1 MSDSASNIEDSIQ
14 IEIFPSRILSPETAQ
29 KIIAEIYKVDGVI
42 RVMVQGNRLP
52 DKVSAGPGTGEKVE
66 HPLRKPIQIGD
77 QVIELKICVGRI
89 RVELSNAEAKEQ
101 IREVCEKLL
110 PFPFEFREGHF
121 LRKKPTVTDYAKLG
135 PEADPRL
142 LGMVDPKAKTDQL
155 IFIEKQEKQEE
166 KKTKM
171 SEKV

>member
-1 MSDSASNIEDSIQ
+1 MSDSASSTEDSIQ

-29 KIIAEIYKVDGVI
+29 KLMAEIYKVDGVI
-42 RVMVQGNRLP
+42 RVMLQGNRLP
-52 DKVSAGPGTGEKVE
+52 EKVSAGPGTGEKVE

-142 LGMVDPKAKTDQL
+142 LGMVDPRTRADQL
-155 IFIEKQEKQEE
+155 IFIEKQEEQE
-166 KKTKM
+166 KKKDKD
-171 SEKV
+171 E

>member
-1 MSDSASNIEDSIQ
+1 MSDSASNTENSIQ

-29 KIIAEIYKVDGVI
+29 KLIAEIYMVDGVI

-77 QVIELKICVGRI
+77 QVIELKVCAGRI
-89 RVELSNAEAKEQ
+89 RVELSNAEAKEH

-110 PFPFEFREGHF
+110 PFPFEFRDGHF
-121 LRKKPTVTDYAKLG
+121 FRKKPTVTDYVKLG

-142 LGMVDPKAKTDQL
+142 LGMVDPKAKTSQL
-155 IFIEKQEKQEE
+155 VFIEKQEEQEE
-166 KKTKM
+166 KKDKD
-171 SEKV
+171 E

>member
-1 MSDSASNIEDSIQ
+1 MSDSASNMEDSIQ

-29 KIIAEIYKVDGVI
+29 KLIAEIYKVDGVI

-52 DKVSAGPGTGEKVE
+52 DRVSAGPGTGEKVE

-142 LGMVDPKAKTDQL
+142 LGMVDPKARVDQL
-155 IFIEKQEKQEE
+155 IFIEKQEEQE
-166 KKTKM
+166 KKKDKD
-171 SEKV
+171 E

>member
-1 MSDSASNIEDSIQ
+1 MSDSASNTENSIQ

-29 KIIAEIYKVDGVI
+29 KLIAEIYGVDGVI

-52 DKVSAGPGTGEKVE
+52 DKVGAGPGTGEKVE

-77 QVIELKICVGRI
+77 QVVELKICVGRV
-89 RVELSNAEAKEQ
+89 RVELSNAEAKEK

-121 LRKKPTVTDYAKLG
+121 FKKKPTVTDYAKLG

-142 LGMVDPKAKTDQL
+142 LGMVDPKARIDQL
-155 IFIEKQEKQEE
+155 IFIEKQEGKEE
-166 KKTKM
+166 KKDKD
-171 SEKV
+171 E

>member
-1 MSDSASNIEDSIQ
+1 MSDSASNMEDSIQ

-29 KIIAEIYKVDGVI
+29 KLITEIYRVDGVI
-42 RVMVQGNRLP
+42 RVVVQGNRLP
-52 DKVSAGPGTGEKVE
+52 EKVGAGPGTGEKVE

-77 QVIELKICVGRI
+77 QVVELKICVGRI
-89 RVELSNAEAKEQ
+89 RVELSNAEAKEK

-121 LRKKPTVTDYAKLG
+121 FKKKPTVTDYAKLG

-142 LGMVDPKAKTDQL
+142 LGMVDPKARIDQL
-155 IFIEKQEKQEE
+155 IFIEKQEGKEE
-166 KKTKM
+166 KKDKD
-171 SEKV
+171 E

>member
-1 MSDSASNIEDSIQ
+1 MSDSASNTEDSIQ

-29 KIIAEIYKVDGVI
+29 KLMAEIYKVDGII

-52 DKVSAGPGTGEKVE
+52 DKVGYGPGTGEKVE

-77 QVIELKICVGRI
+77 QVIELKISVGRI
-89 RVELSNAEAKEQ
+89 RIELSNAEAKEKV
-101 IREVCEKLL
+101 REVCEKML

-135 PEADPRL
+135 PEADTRL
-142 LGMVDPKAKTDQL
+142 LGMVDPKAKINQL
-155 IFIEKQEKQEE
+155 VFVEKQEKEE
-166 KKTKM
+166 KKD
-171 SEKV
+171 EDE

>member
-1 MSDSASNIEDSIQ
+1 
-14 IEIFPSRILSPETAQ
+14 
-29 KIIAEIYKVDGVI
+29 
-42 RVMVQGNRLP
+42 MVQGNRLP
-52 DKVSAGPGTGEKVE
+52 EKVCAGPGTGEKVE

-89 RVELSNAEAKEQ
+89 RVELSNAEAKEK

-121 LRKKPTVTDYAKLG
+121 FRKKPTVTDYAKLG

-142 LGMVDPKAKTDQL
+142 LGMVDPKAKIDQL
-155 IFIEKQEKQEE
+155 VFIEKQEKERE
-166 KKTKM
+166 KG
-171 SEKV
+171 

>member
-1 MSDSASNIEDSIQ
+1 MSDSASSMEDSIQ

-29 KIIAEIYKVDGVI
+29 KLMAEIYKVDGVI

-52 DKVSAGPGTGEKVE
+52 EKVSAGPGTGEKVE

-142 LGMVDPKAKTDQL
+142 LGMVDPRTRVDQL
-155 IFIEKQEKQEE
+155 IFIEKQEEQE
-166 KKTKM
+166 KKKDKD
-171 SEKV
+171 E

>member
-1 MSDSASNIEDSIQ
+1 MSDSASNTEDSIQ

-29 KIIAEIYKVDGVI
+29 KLMTEIYKVDGVI

-142 LGMVDPKAKTDQL
+142 LGMVDPKARGDQL
-155 IFIEKQEKQEE
+155 IFIEKQKEQEE
-166 KKTKM
+166 KKDKD
-171 SEKV
+171 E

>member
-1 MSDSASNIEDSIQ
+1 MSDSASNKEDSIQ

-29 KIIAEIYKVDGVI
+29 KLISEIYKVDGVI
-42 RVMVQGNRLP
+42 RVLVQGNRLP

-77 QVIELKICVGRI
+77 QVIELKICAGRI
-89 RVELSNAEAKEQ
+89 RIELSNAEAKET
-101 IREVCEKLL
+101 IRELCEKLL

-121 LRKKPTVTDYAKLG
+121 FRKKPTVTDYAKLG

-142 LGMVDPKAKTDQL
+142 LGMVDPKAKTNQL
-155 IFIEKQEKQEE
+155 VFIEKQEKKDEDE
-166 KKTKM
+166 
-171 SEKV
+171 

>member
-1 MSDSASNIEDSIQ
+1 MSDSASNKEDSIQ

-29 KIIAEIYKVDGVI
+29 KLIAEIYKVDGVI

-52 DKVSAGPGTGEKVE
+52 ERVSAGPGTGEKVE

-77 QVIELKICVGRI
+77 QVIELKICAGRI
-89 RVELSNAEAKEQ
+89 RIELSNAEAKEN
-101 IREVCEKLL
+101 IRELCEKLL

-121 LRKKPTVTDYAKLG
+121 FRKKPTVTDYAKLG

-142 LGMVDPKAKTDQL
+142 LGMVDPKAKTNQL
-155 IFIEKQEKQEE
+155 VFIEKQEKKDKDE
-166 KKTKM
+166 
-171 SEKV
+171 

>member
-1 MSDSASNIEDSIQ
+1 MSDSASNTEDSIQ

-29 KIIAEIYKVDGVI
+29 NLMAEIYRVNGVI

-89 RVELSNAEAKEQ
+89 RVELSNAEGKEKV
-101 IREVCEKLL
+101 REVCEKML

-121 LRKKPTVTDYAKLG
+121 FRRKLTVTDYAKLG
-135 PEADPRL
+135 PDADTRL
-142 LGMVDPKAKTDQL
+142 LGMVDPKAKIDQL
-155 IFIEKQEKQEE
+155 VFIEKQEKEE
-166 KKTKM
+166 KKDKD
-171 SEKV
+171 E

>member
-1 MSDSASNIEDSIQ
+1 MSDSASNTEDSIQ

-29 KIIAEIYKVDGVI
+29 NLIAEIYKVDGVI

-52 DKVSAGPGTGEKVE
+52 DKVSAGPGTGEKVG

-89 RVELSNAEAKEQ
+89 RVELSSAEAKEQ
-101 IREVCEKLL
+101 LREVCEKLL

-142 LGMVDPKAKTDQL
+142 LGMVDPRTKIDQL
-155 IFIEKQEKQEE
+155 IFIEKQKEQEE
-166 KKTKM
+166 IKDKD
-171 SEKV
+171 E

>member
-1 MSDSASNIEDSIQ
+1 MSDSASNTEDSIQ

-29 KIIAEIYKVDGVI
+29 KLMAEIYKVDGVI

-52 DKVSAGPGTGEKVE
+52 ERVSAGPGTGEKVE

-89 RVELSNAEAKEQ
+89 RVELSNAEAKEK

-121 LRKKPTVTDYAKLG
+121 FKKKPTVTDYAKLG

-155 IFIEKQEKQEE
+155 IFLEKQEE
-166 KKTKM
+166 QEEKKDKD
-171 SEKV
+171 E

>member
-1 MSDSASNIEDSIQ
+1 MSDSASNTEDSIQ

-29 KIIAEIYKVDGVI
+29 KLIAEIYKVDGVI

-52 DKVSAGPGTGEKVE
+52 DRVSAGPGTGEKVE

-142 LGMVDPKAKTDQL
+142 LGMVDPKARADQL
-155 IFIEKQEKQEE
+155 IFIEKQEEQE
-166 KKTKM
+166 KKKDKD
-171 SEKV
+171 E